1 MTARP
6 LVLSP
11 QEALVAGGS
20 AERFEQRVQTLY
32 EEGHHNLICD
42 LGEVWN
48 LDSRGIRA
56 LVRGHTT
63 AQRLGGSFR
72 IANPHAQVRSILGLS
87 GLDRVLGI
95 FDSVADARRRVWPWK
110 RIGIIAAVVTLGVA
124 LVMSDADW
132 QTSSFDLSFQ
142 EGQLPEA
149 TAVRYSR
156 NPLDPLL
163 RLLVAAAIGLLITA
177 VHRPYVSD
185 RPMGRSMQQAQ
196 ILLAIA
202 GAMIMIIIGNN
213 VARAFG
219 IAGAASII
227 RFRTPVEDPKD
238 VTILFLLMALGMSAG
253 LGFYAVAGLGTAFL
267 CLFLL
272 ALDRVGGQKARSTM
286 RLDVLAEGKEFPTAY
301 VQNIFVR
308 NRMAFETK
316 EVALGDKVKV
326 RYHVSI
332 PAAAALEDLSAQ
344 LMGDGRNGVKGVS
357 WEPVKERE

>member
-6 LVLSP
+6 LVLAP
-11 QEALVAGGS
+11 QEALIAGGS
-20 AERFEQRVQTLY
+20 AEQFEQRVQKLF
-32 EEGHHNLICD
+32 EEGHRHVICD
-42 LGEVWN
+42 LGEVWTA
-48 LDSRGIRA
+48 DSRGIRA

-63 AQRLGGSFR
+63 AQRLGGSFK
-72 IANPHAQVRSILGLS
+72 IANPHQQVRSILELS

-95 FDSVADARRRVWPWK
+95 YETVADARRRIWPWK
-110 RIGIIAAVVTLGVA
+110 QIAVILAVVTLGTT
-124 LVMSDADW
+124 LVLSDIDW
-132 QTSSFDLSFQ
+132 QTGYVESSQDPTLL
-142 EGQLPEA
+142 GGTTP
-149 TAVRYSR
+149 VRHQS
-156 NPLDPLL
+156 PFDPLL
-163 RLLVAAAIGLLITA
+163 RLIVSAAIGLLVTA
-177 VHRPYVSD
+177 VHRPYVAD

-196 ILLAIA
+196 ILLAVA

-238 VTILFLLMALGMSAG
+238 VTILFLLMGLGMSAG
-253 LGFYAVAGLGTAFL
+253 LGFYAVAGMGTGFL

-272 ALDRVGGQKARSTM
+272 VLEQFSDQKSRMM
-286 RLDVLAEGKEFPTAY
+286 RLDVFGEGKEFPTAY
-301 VQNIFVR
+301 VQNVFVR

-316 EVALGDKVKV
+316 EVSLGEKVKV

-332 PAAAALEDLSAQ
+332 PAAASLEDLGAQ
-344 LMGDGRNGVKGVS
+344 LMGDGTCGVKSVA

>member
-20 AERFEQRVQTLY
+20 AEQFEQRVQKLY
-32 EEGHHNLICD
+32 EEGHRNLICD

-48 LDSRGIRA
+48 VDSRGIRA
-56 LVRGHTT
+56 LVRGYTT

-72 IANPHAQVRSILGLS
+72 IANPHAKVRSILELS
-87 GLDRVLGI
+87 GLDRVLSI
-95 FDSVADARRRVWPWK
+95 FDSVAAARRRVWPWK
-110 RIGIIAAVVTLGVA
+110 QIGIIAAVVTLGAA

-132 QTSSFDLSFQ
+132 NASSFDLSFQ
-142 EGQLPEA
+142 EDRLPEA
-149 TAVRYSR
+149 TAVRYGR

-177 VHRPYVSD
+177 VHRPYVTD

-196 ILLAIA
+196 ILLAVA

-253 LGFYAVAGLGTAFL
+253 LGFYGVAGMGTAFL
-267 CLFLL
+267 CLFLI
-272 ALDRVGGQKARSTM
+272 ALDRVGGQKARTM

-301 VQNIFVR
+301 VQSIFVR
-308 NRMAFETK
+308 NRIAFETK
-316 EVALGDKVKV
+316 EVALGDKMKV

-332 PAAAALEDLSAQ
+332 PAAAALEDLGAQ
-344 LMGDGRNGVKGVS
+344 LMGDGRSGVKGIS

>member
-6 LVLSP
+6 LVLAP
-11 QEALVAGGS
+11 QEALIAGGS
-20 AERFEQRVQTLY
+20 AERFEQRVQKLF
-32 EEGHHNLICD
+32 EEGHRHVICD
-42 LGEVWN
+42 LGEVWTA
-48 LDSRGIRA
+48 DSRGIRA

-63 AQRLGGSFR
+63 AQRLGGSFK
-72 IANPHAQVRSILGLS
+72 IANPHQQVRSILELS

-95 FDSVADARRRVWPWK
+95 YETVADARRRIWPWK
-110 RIGIIAAVVTLGVA
+110 QIAVILAVVTLGTT
-124 LVMSDADW
+124 LVLSDIDW
-132 QTSSFDLSFQ
+132 QTGAVESSQDPTLL
-142 EGQLPEA
+142 GGT
-149 TAVRYSR
+149 TAVRHQS
-156 NPLDPLL
+156 PFDPLL
-163 RLLVAAAIGLLITA
+163 RLIVSAAIGLLVTA
-177 VHRPYVSD
+177 VHRPYVAD

-196 ILLAIA
+196 ILLAVA

-253 LGFYAVAGLGTAFL
+253 LGFYAVAGMGTGFL

-272 ALDRVGGQKARSTM
+272 VLEQFSDQKSRMM
-286 RLDVLAEGKEFPTAY
+286 RLDVFGEGKEFPTAY
-301 VQNIFVR
+301 VQNVFVR

-316 EVALGDKVKV
+316 EVSLGEKVKV

-332 PAAAALEDLSAQ
+332 PAAASLEDLGAQ
-344 LMGDGRNGVKGVS
+344 LMGDGTRGVKSVA